1 LIERMLM
8 SCHVLIA
15 DDEPLI
21 VEMIQKEFQRA
32 GYTVFPAFD
41 GETALQTYR
50 DIRPDLVILDVKM
63 PGLTGLQ
70 CLQLIRQ
77 TAPDLP
83 VIIMT
88 AYANVPNA
96 VEAMKYGA
104 SDYIGKPFDA
114 ADLLAKADILLR
126 TRRLKKSCQSQPP
139 SGLIGASAHMEEC
152 RHIIDKV
159 KDSSVIVLITGESG
173 TGKTLLAKEIHN
185 QGKRAKKPFIH
196 VDCASLPEN
205 LVEDELFGHEQG
217 AFTGAIRARKGK
229 FELAEDGDLFLD
241 EIGTLS
247 PALQTKLLN
256 VLQERYF
263 YHIGGTSPIRT
274 SCRVLAAT
282 NEDLVAAVKERRFRG
297 DLYFRLSV
305 VELQCLP
312 LRYRKN
318 DIRPLAERF
327 FPLYW
332 EKNRSGPFDKAD
344 EAVYQALISYDW
356 PGNIRE
362 LENTIES
369 IVVLSE
375 GNHITISD
383 LPKKLTDASIS
394 RPSSISREG
403 TLSLKEQEIMHIIE
417 VLEKNGGNRTAAA
430 KELGISRRT
439 LQYKLKA
446 LGS

>member
-1 LIERMLM
+1 MGRSI
-8 SCHVLIA
+8 LIA
-15 DDEPLI
+15 DDERFI
-21 VEMIQKEFQRA
+21 VEMIRGEFQRA
-32 GYTVFPAFD
+32 GYTVHTAYD
-41 GETALQTYR
+41 GNEALEVFR
-50 DIRPDLVILDVKM
+50 RVRPDLVILDVKM
-63 PGLTGLQ
+63 PGRTGLQ
-70 CLQLIRQ
+70 CLQQIRQ
-77 TAPDLP
+77 GSPGLP

-88 AYANVPNA
+88 AYASVPNA

-114 ADLLAKADILLR
+114 ADLLNKADILLR
-126 TRRLKKSCQSQPP
+126 TRELTRSRCPRP
-139 SGLIGASAHMEEC
+139 ASGLIGVSAHMEEC
-152 RHIIDKV
+152 RRIIGKV
-159 KDSSVIVLITGESG
+159 KDSGVIVLLTGESG

-185 QGKRAKKPFIH
+185 QGIRAKKPFIH
-196 VDCASLPEN
+196 VDCAALPEN

-217 AFTGAIRARKGK
+217 AFTGAVRARKGK

-263 YHIGGTSPIRT
+263 YHIGGTAPIRT
-274 SCRVLAAT
+274 SCRILAAT
-282 NEDLVAAVKERRFRG
+282 NEDLAAAVKERRFRG

-312 LRYRKN
+312 LRYRRD
-318 DIRPLAERF
+318 DIRPLAEQF
-327 FPLYW
+327 FPFFW
-332 EKNRSGPFDKAD
+332 EKNRSGPFGGAD
-344 EAVYQALISYDW
+344 EAVYQALAAYDW

-375 GNHITISD
+375 GDHITMSD
-383 LPKKLTDASIS
+383 LPKKLTDTSACLSCRASGT
-394 RPSSISREG
+394 G

-430 KELGISRRT
+430 RELGISRRT

-446 LGS
+446 LQS